1 MSMNVIVLP
10 RTTVTLT
17 QPAPTQVEVIHVR
30 VIRDTLVMELRVQAS
45 VFLLNNK
52 NACQIFLSCYS
63 QLVYI

>member
-45 VFLLNNK
+45 VF
-52 NACQIFLSCYS
+52 F
-63 QLVYI
+63 

>member
-45 VFLLNNK
+45 VFLLNNESP
-52 NACQIFLSCYS
+52 CQIFLPCYS
-63 QLVYI
+63 QVVYI